1 MEALVVFSN
10 ENGHWMGGTLSPAF
24 RHVYCVLPTAHQC
37 STEINLTIDGIL
49 TKTFAGDP
57 ADLQDEYDELA
68 NTTHT
73 ALVEYDPTQRHLMPY
88 MVNNCVGLTKQLL
101 GLNSWAV
108 TPQQLHRHLILKKG
122 RPMRI
127 NLTLAGFGR
136 GSSGKAAAPAPP
148 PLLTAPVIAAVSKPK
163 AAPAPVAM
171 TKVPETVAQVAKK
184 QAATRRGAENVR
196 NTGGGRGLDIASTTQ
211 RALKTLTGE

>member
-10 ENGHWMGGTLSPAF
+10 ENEHWMGCKLSPAF
-24 RHVYCVLPTAHQC
+24 RHVYCVLPTAPQC
-37 STEINLTIDGIL
+37 STEINLTLAGIL

-57 ADLQDEYDELA
+57 ADMQAEYEALPC
-68 NTTHT
+68 TSSTM
-73 ALVEYDPTQRHLMPY
+73 LVEYDPTQRHLMPY

-127 NLTLAGFGR
+127 NLTLAGFGG
-136 GSSGKAAAPAPP
+136 GSSGKNPLAPAPP
-148 PLLTAPVIAAVSKPK
+148 VG
-163 AAPAPVAM
+163 AAPKTPTPPPMSQSAKAP
-171 TKVPETVAQVAKK
+171 KVKTPAQMNK
-184 QAATRRGAENVR
+184 QAGAIRNGAENIR
-196 NTGGGRGLDIASTTQ
+196 NTGGAQGMDISSTTS
-211 RALKTLTGE
+211 RALKQLTGQ

>member
-10 ENGHWMGGTLSPAF
+10 ENEHWMGGTLSPAF
-24 RHVYCVLPTAHQC
+24 RHVYCVLPTAPQC
-37 STEINLTIDGIL
+37 STEINLTLDGIL

-127 NLTLAGFGR
+127 NLTLAGFGG
-136 GSSGKAAAPAPP
+136 GSSGKNPATAPP
-148 PLLTAPVIAAVSKPK
+148 P
-163 AAPAPVAM
+163 PAPVKAP
-171 TKVPETVAQVAKK
+171 TPAAKK
-184 QAATRRGAENVR
+184 PKMPKIQPKTPDQLAGMRTGAENIR
-196 NTGGGRGLDIASTTQ
+196 NTGGGRGLDIASTTA

>member
-10 ENGHWMGGTLSPAF
+10 ENEHWMGSTLSPAF
-24 RHVYCVLPTAHQC
+24 RHVYCVLPTAPQC
-37 STEINLTIDGIL
+37 STEINLTLDGIL

-73 ALVEYDPTQRHLMPY
+73 ALVDYDPTQRHLMPY

-127 NLTLAGFGR
+127 NLTLAGFGG
-136 GSSGKAAAPAPP
+136 GSSGKAASGPSPTGMVGSLITAMPQIRKTKPTPTPP
-148 PLLTAPVIAAVSKPK
+148 PKT
-163 AAPAPVAM
+163 PA
-171 TKVPETVAQVAKK
+171 
-184 QAATRRGAENVR
+184 QAGATRTGAENIR
-196 NTGGGRGLDIASTTQ
+196 NTGGGRGMDIASTTS
-211 RALKTLTGE
+211 RALKQLTGQ

>member
-10 ENGHWMGGTLSPAF
+10 ENEHWMGGSLSPAF
-24 RHVYCVLPTAHQC
+24 RHVYCVLPTAPQC
-37 STEINLTIDGIL
+37 STEINLTLAGIL

-57 ADLQDEYDELA
+57 RDLQAEYDALPC
-68 NTTHT
+68 TTSSV
-73 ALVEYDPTQRHLMPY
+73 LIEYDPTQRHLMPY

-127 NLTLAGFGR
+127 NLTLAGFGG
-136 GSSGKAAAPAPP
+136 GSSGKAASPLPPPTAPVMAPAPR
-148 PLLTAPVIAAVSKPK
+148 APK
-163 AAPAPVAM
+163 APKAPKPTPQTPTQM
-171 TKVPETVAQVAKK
+171 GAQR
-184 QAATRRGAENVR
+184 QGAENIR
-196 NTGGGRGLDIASTTQ
+196 NTGGGRGMDIASTTS
-211 RALKTLTGE
+211 RALKQLTGQ

>member
-10 ENGHWMGGTLSPAF
+10 ENEHWMGGSLSPAF
-24 RHVYCVLPTAHQC
+24 RHVYCILPTAHQC
-37 STEINLTIDGIL
+37 STEINLTLAGIL

-57 ADLQDEYDELA
+57 ADLQAEYEALPC
-68 NTTHT
+68 TSSTM
-73 ALVEYDPTQRHLMPY
+73 LVEYDPTQRHLMPY

-127 NLTLAGFGR
+127 NLTLAGFGG
-136 GSSGKAAAPAPP
+136 GSSGKSPATAPP
-148 PLLTAPVIAAVSKPK
+148 P
-163 AAPAPVAM
+163 PAPVKAP
-171 TKVPETVAQVAKK
+171 TP
-184 QAATRRGAENVR
+184 AANKPKMPNIQPKTPDQMAGMRTGAENIR
-196 NTGGGRGLDIASTTQ
+196 NTGGGRGLDIASTTS
-211 RALKTLTGE
+211 RALKQLTGQ

>member
-10 ENGHWMGGTLSPAF
+10 ENEHWMGGTLSPAF
-24 RHVYCVLPTAHQC
+24 RHVYCVLPTAPQC
-37 STEINLTIDGIL
+37 STEINLTLDGIL

-127 NLTLAGFGR
+127 NLTLAGFGG
-136 GSSGKAAAPAPP
+136 GSSGKAATPPQNLIAAIAQPAKTPTPTPTPP
-148 PLLTAPVIAAVSKPK
+148 PMAKTP
-163 AAPAPVAM
+163 
-171 TKVPETVAQVAKK
+171 AQVTKTDAAKR
-184 QAATRRGAENVR
+184 TGAENIR
-196 NTGGGRGLDIASTTQ
+196 NTGGGRGLDIASTTS
-211 RALKTLTGE
+211 RALKQLTGQ

>member
-10 ENGHWMGGTLSPAF
+10 ENEHWMGGTLSPAF
-24 RHVYCVLPTAHQC
+24 RHVYCVLPTAPQC
-37 STEINLTIDGIL
+37 STEINLTLDGIL

-127 NLTLAGFGR
+127 NLTLAGFGG
-136 GSSGKAAAPAPP
+136 GSSGKSPVGKALLGTVTNAVCAARPTPTPP
-148 PLLTAPVIAAVSKPK
+148 PMK
-163 AAPAPVAM
+163 AKTPTNTPA
-171 TKVPETVAQVAKK
+171 
-184 QAATRRGAENVR
+184 QAGATRTGAENIR
-196 NTGGGRGLDIASTTQ
+196 NTGGGRGMDIASTTS
-211 RALKTLTGE
+211 RALKQLTGQ

>member
-10 ENGHWMGGTLSPAF
+10 ENEHWMGSTLSPAF
-24 RHVYCVLPTAHQC
+24 RHVYCVLPTAPQC
-37 STEINLTIDGIL
+37 STEINLTLAGIL

-57 ADLQDEYDELA
+57 ADLQDEYEELDC
-68 NTTHT
+68 TTHT
-73 ALVEYDPTQRHLMPY
+73 ALIEYDPTQRHLMPY

-127 NLTLAGFGR
+127 NLTLAGFGG
-136 GSSGKAAAPAPP
+136 GSSGKAATP
-148 PLLTAPVIAAVSKPK
+148 PLI
-163 AAPAPVAM
+163 AAPAQTPTPPPMSAP
-171 TKVPETVAQVAKK
+171 KVQTPKVKTPTQINN
-184 QAATRRGAENVR
+184 QAAGARTGAENIR
-196 NTGGGRGLDIASTTQ
+196 NTGGGRGMDIASTTS
-211 RALKTLTGE
+211 RALKQLTGQ

>member
-10 ENGHWMGGTLSPAF
+10 ENEHWMGGSLSPAF

-37 STEINLTIDGIL
+37 STEINLTLAGIL

-57 ADLQDEYDELA
+57 VDLQAEYEALPC
-68 NTTHT
+68 TSSTM
-73 ALVEYDPTQRHLMPY
+73 LVEYDPTQRHLMPY

-127 NLTLAGFGR
+127 NLTLAGFGG
-136 GSSGKAAAPAPP
+136 GSSGKNPFASPIAAAIDGARKPKTPTPP
-148 PLLTAPVIAAVSKPK
+148 PMS
-163 AAPAPVAM
+163 
-171 TKVPETVAQVAKK
+171 
-184 QAATRRGAENVR
+184 QAAKAPKVQSQRRMDNQAAGVRTGAENIR
-196 NTGGGRGLDIASTTQ
+196 NTGGAQGFDVASTTS
-211 RALKTLTGE
+211 RALKQLTGQ

>member
-10 ENGHWMGGTLSPAF
+10 ENEHWMGGTLSPAF

-57 ADLQDEYDELA
+57 ADLQDEYEALPC
-68 NTTHT
+68 TTHT

-136 GSSGKAAAPAPP
+136 GSSGKAPTPP
-148 PLLTAPVIAAVSKPK
+148 PLLTAPVIAAIQKPK

-171 TKVPETVAQVAKK
+171 TKVPETVAEVAKK
-184 QAATRRGAENVR
+184 QATKRQGAENIR

-211 RALKTLTGE
+211 RALKSLTGE